1 MPHSGGGGHSGGGFH
16 GGSHHGSSSG
26 SSSHY
31 SSRPFKGARPYLYYR
46 HYTPI
51 IIYSD
56 RDPRKHK
63 PALVFP
69 LVIVGIMGIAAPA
82 LILGTSIHNPPK
94 NTKPHEEIAYI
105 NDQTD
110 VLTNAE
116 EAELAS
122 LFIKI
127 NEKTGVMPALVT
139 VEGKYYLEDYVLDY
153 YINTWEDESHLLI
166 AYSAKAGT
174 AKTNWSFE
182 IAQGY
187 DTDDIFYD
195 SFKERYLLSTLTNA
209 LDSDKTVGES
219 FIYTFNTLYPELLKS
234 DFYVPTDEIIFLVVW
249 EAFIGIFAAAVISSY
264 VKEKAMQKAEELP
277 EGTSV
282 ELKKCPNCGTSYYKG
297 VNDHCH
303 KCGRSFLEDDGFE
316 GF

>member
-56 RDPRKHK
+56 RDPRTHK

-69 LVIVGIMGIAAPA
+69 LIVVGIMGIAAPA
-82 LILGTSIHNPPK
+82 MILGTSYHNPSK
-94 NTKPHEEIAYI
+94 NLKPHEDVAYI
-105 NDQTD
+105 DDQID
-110 VLTNAE
+110 ALTNE
-116 EAELAS
+116 EELELKS
-122 LFIKI
+122 IFTKI

-139 VEGKYYLEDYVLDY
+139 VQSKYYLEDYVLDY
-153 YINTWEDESHLLI
+153 YINTWSDESHFLI

-174 AKTNWSFE
+174 LKTNWSFE
-182 IAQGY
+182 SAQGY
-187 DTDDIFYD
+187 DTDDILYE
-195 SFKERYLLSTLTNA
+195 SFKDRYLLGPLTKA

-219 FIYTFNTLYPELLKS
+219 FIYTFNNLLPELLKE
-234 DFYVPTDEIIFLVVW
+234 DFYVEPGEIGFLVIW
-249 EAFIGIFAAAVISSY
+249 EAFIAVFVAAVVGSY

-303 KCGRSFLEDDGFE
+303 KCGRSFLDDDFE
-316 GF
+316 GL